1 MTKGCSNSEFR
12 HSSFVI
18 RHSSFLALSLAIV
31 AACRPSGGDL
41 PQMAVFSGDT
51 MGTWYT
57 VKVVDPPA
65 SVDLEALDGQIRDTL
80 SRVDALMSTYRPD
93 SELSRLNRCD
103 LPAMEHE
110 NASPNGREWF
120 AVSHETA
127 AVIHEAVEIGRLTH
141 GAFDVTVAP
150 LVDLWNFGPE
160 RRAVDTVPSPDEIEE
175 AKARIGLEKLEVRL
189 SPPAVRKGQNDLQ
202 IDLSGIAKGF
212 AVDQVADELDGL
224 GIPSYM
230 VDVGGEVKARGRN
243 RKGRPWQIGVES
255 PSNRWD
261 ISGVPPNGR
270 GTRGIQKVIPL
281 DGVAVATSGDY
292 RNYFEQDGV
301 RYCHIIDP
309 RSGRPISHKLA
320 SVSVIAQSCTRAD
333 ALATGLM
340 VLGPEA
346 GYNLAVEEELAALF
360 LVKSRTG
367 FVEKMTPR
375 FQELLRQPIAP

>member
-1 MTKGCSNSEFR
+1 MTKGRLNRGFR
-12 HSSFVI
+12 HSSLVLS
-18 RHSSFLALSLAIV
+18 HSSFLAVLLAIV
-31 AACRPSGGDL
+31 VACRPSSSDL
-41 PQMAVFSGDT
+41 PEMTVFSGT
-51 MGTWYT
+51 SMGTWYT

-65 SVDLEALDGQIRDTL
+65 SVDLAALDGQIRDTL

-103 LPAMEHE
+103 LPSAEYE
-110 NASPNGREWF
+110 NAPPSGWQWF
-120 AVSHETA
+120 EVSHETA
-127 AVIHEAVEIGRLTH
+127 AVVNEAVEIGQLTH

-150 LVDLWNFGPE
+150 LVDLWNFGPDK
-160 RRAVDTVPSPDEIEE
+160 RVADTVPSPAEVEE
-175 AKARIGLEKLEVRL
+175 VKARIGLEKLEVRL
-189 SPPAVRKGQNDLQ
+189 SPPAVRKGRKDLQ

-212 AVDQVADELDGL
+212 AVDQVADQLDGL
-224 GIPSYM
+224 GIHSYM

-255 PSNRWD
+255 PTS
-261 ISGVPPNGR
+261 

-281 DGVAVATSGDY
+281 DGLAVATSGDY
-292 RNYFEQDGV
+292 RNYFEKDGV

-320 SVSVIAQSCTRAD
+320 SVSVIAQSCARAD
-333 ALATGLM
+333 ALCTGLM

-346 GYNLAVEEELAALF
+346 GYNLAVEEDLAALF

-367 FVEKMTPR
+367 FDEEMTPR
-375 FQELLRQPIAP
+375 FEELLQQPIAP